1 MDTYTMNK
9 IKGLLRVLSGKAVLC
24 AVLTLLFAAASA
36 PLFAQSAEVRYAG
49 VFYKDAPSTE
59 KEMYCDYT
67 IVPPDSAS
75 SSEETNEKFLKRIK
89 LGGGPVF
96 IDGKLRVKLKSIYS
110 PIGGTLEKYQPE
122 RQKKKEYRIG
132 NIYYLYEE
140 TGKPL
145 IPYDVY
151 EFEVVGFDD
160 SFYGFSIGTLSTS
173 DENKSF
179 VFKPAPGSN
188 STPTTDPWASSAL
201 LEYDQPYPSATPED
215 NKYPN
220 HCLALCMNV
229 RCTNKPMSM
238 STYSIAFPLQQLK
251 FDVVKYYNGKNI
263 EDAEGTPSIR
273 TINLYPDTESTS
285 AKCGSYRC
293 PGGPNEG
300 YTCTSPEYELVNG
313 TCYKFGDPTVGVDS
327 SNCTIGKDDLNCP
340 NKNCKYVIFNNDGA
354 RSNVDI
360 PFCAAW
366 DGSYEI
372 AGEFGKSNGDFGFRA
387 TVATDVPGD
396 NIITDK
402 ITFNSTI
409 AYPGMNQIPIQ
420 VDVTNVHAV
429 RSTPTVVGNITAV
442 AAQPYT
448 FAYRLS

>member
-1 MDTYTMNK
+1 MNK

-49 VFYKDAPSTE
+49 VFYRNPNAGTTTENKYCDWDITGSTE
-59 KEMYCDYT
+59 T
-67 IVPPDSAS
+67 I
-75 SSEETNEKFLKRIK
+75 
-89 LGGGPVF
+89 
-96 IDGKLRVKLKSIYS
+96 SIS
-110 PIGGTLEKYQPE
+110 VNKNSNNKHN
-122 RQKKKEYRIG
+122 R
-132 NIYYLYEE
+132 
-140 TGKPL
+140 
-145 IPYDVY
+145 
-151 EFEVVGFDD
+151 
-160 SFYGFSIGTLSTS
+160 SF
-173 DENKSF
+173 
-179 VFKPAPGSN
+179 
-188 STPTTDPWASSAL
+188 TTDANPTGNQNQSDPWVSSGL
-201 LEYDQPYPSATPED
+201 IEYDQPYPSATPAS

-229 RCTNKPMSM
+229 RCTNRPMSM
-238 STYSIAFPLQQLK
+238 STYSIAFPLQQIK

-263 EDAEGTPSIR
+263 EDVEGTPSIR
-273 TINLYPDTESTS
+273 TINLYPNTESNN
-285 AKCGSYRC
+285 AKCGSYSC
-293 PGGPNEG
+293 PGGANSK
-300 YTCTSPEYELVNG
+300 YTCANPTYELIGN
-313 TCYKFGDPTVGVDS
+313 TCCKINRTNNEVCDKNENCLSSWTTSDEWGCADYRGSGMKTGECGWKYEGIKYNNYKE
-327 SNCTIGKDDLNCP
+327 DLAAHCP
-340 NKNCKYVIFNNDGA
+340 NQSCTFVIFNEDGTP
-354 RSNVDI
+354 SNQDI

-429 RSTPTVVGNITAV
+429 RSTPTVVGNITAG
-442 AAQPYT
+442 P
-448 FAYRLS
+448 LSPTPLLTV